1 MSKLLHAE
9 CGVSRSCTACFAS
22 DSTRSS
28 SPSSSTPSP
37 ACSDGCRGARC
48 GERRY
53 WMQRHVAVA
62 HPMLVPSETTILMK
76 FPKKILLIDHEPG
89 VTRLIRRALER
100 AGKYLI
106 REEHDDRLALKA
118 AHWFQPDLILVDTA
132 GQDRQKLERE
142 IQSDAAL
149 KDTPL
154 LSLSNLRPESQMV
167 SGGILSGYSF
177 FAAPVRV
184 EEVLRGVDELLFG
197 KD

>member
-1 MSKLLHAE
+1 MLLPDLVTWNELQPPFGATD
-9 CGVSRSCTACFAS
+9 GIGDA
-22 DSTRSS
+22 DSLGNN
-28 SPSSSTPSP
+28 P
-37 ACSDGCRGARC
+37 
-48 GERRY
+48 
-53 WMQRHVAVA
+53 
-62 HPMLVPSETTILMK
+62 LIIMK

-106 REEHDDRLALKA
+106 REEHDDKLALNA
-118 AHWFQPDLILVDTA
+118 ARWFQPDLILVDTA
-132 GQDRQKLERE
+132 GQDCRNIERQ
-142 IQSDAAL
+142 IHIDAAL
-149 KDTPL
+149 KDTPV

-177 FAAPVRV
+177 FAAPIRV